1 MCNESVL
8 IVEDDEG
15 TVETFESIL
24 DAHGYCVRVA
34 RDATAG
40 LLEIELSE
48 PAAIL
53 VDLHLPKMSG
63 VEFLRRLR
71 SDPDR
76 IQIPAAVITGDY
88 LIDDQ
93 TITDIQALDARI
105 VFKPLWEEDLVKI
118 MDALT
123 GRRRL
128 VEVS

>member
-1 MCNESVL
+1 MCKASVL

-15 TVETFESIL
+15 TLETFESIL
-24 DAHGYCVRVA
+24 DAHGYSVRVA

-40 LLEIELSE
+40 LLEIEVSE

-71 SDPDR
+71 SDPDQ
-76 IQIPAAVITGDY
+76 IHIPAAVITGDY

-93 TITDIQALDARI
+93 TMGDIQALDARI
-105 VFKPLWEEDLVKI
+105 FFKPLWEEDLVNI
-118 MDALT
+118 MGALI
-123 GRRRL
+123 GRRRS